1 MIDASTIDAASI
13 GAASIGDFH
22 FLRPWFLLALL
33 ALPLFAL
40 VWRHARADGG
50 GWRGVVDAQLLPHL
64 IDPVAVRGSRGA
76 WWLASCAWVIACLA
90 VAGPAWERE
99 PAALYR
105 GESARVIALGLT
117 PSMLATDVQPNRLAR
132 ARFRIDD
139 LLKQSGDTQTALIA
153 YAGDAF
159 VVAPLTDDANTVRNL
174 VDALDPDVMPVRG
187 NSTSRAIATAVNLI
201 HQAGLQRGQIV
212 LIADSVSD
220 DAVAAAR
227 SAQAQGITVS
237 VLGVGTAAGA
247 PVALPEGGFMKDG
260 NGQIVL
266 PKVEEARLREVAQA
280 GGGSYIALSGDA
292 RDLAQLPSTQ
302 TDVAKSANDA
312 GVATSERFRDRGA
325 WLLLALLPLVL
336 IGFRRGWLMTLA
348 LVFTLPS
355 APAQALSFRDLWQ
368 RPDQQAASALA
379 AGDPKQAQEVG
390 ASPQWQGSAAY
401 RNGKFD
407 EATQAFAQGQ
417 NADAAYNKGNAL
429 AKAGKFEEAIAAYD
443 TALQRQPDLAD
454 AKANRDAVEQ
464 FLKQQQRK
472 NDKSTQGDKD
482 DKNQQQKPGDQQ
494 KQDSDKNQS
503 DKDQSGKDKS
513 DQDQSGQD
521 QQSKDQQSK
530 DGKQDEQ
537 SKDQNAGKN
546 GKDESTPKDEQGKS
560 ASEEQQQKLKDE
572 IDKQMAQQA
581 KEGEQQP
588 KDGKP
593 DAKAMREADPAEQE
607 KQQALEQWLERV
619 PDDPGGLLRRKF
631 AIEYQRRM
639 QQSGG
644 DQ

>member
-1 MIDASTIDAASI
+1 MIGTSTLA
-13 GAASIGDFH
+13 DFH

-33 ALPLFAL
+33 ALPLFAMI
-40 VWRHARADGG
+40 WRHARADGG
-50 GWRGVVDAQLLPHL
+50 GWRSVVDATLLPHL

-76 WWLASCAWVIACLA
+76 WWLASAAWIVACLA

-117 PSMLATDVQPNRLAR
+117 PSMLATDVQPNQLAR

-174 VDALDPDVMPVRG
+174 VDALEPDVMPVRG

-227 SAQAQGITVS
+227 AAKAQGITVS

-266 PKVEEARLREVAQA
+266 PKVEDERLRAVAEA
-280 GGGSYIALSGDA
+280 GGGRYIALSGDA
-292 RDLAQLPSTQ
+292 RGLDQLPSMQ
-302 TDVAKSANDA
+302 ADVARSVNDA

-348 LVFTLPS
+348 LVFALPVP
-355 APAQALSFRDLWQ
+355 PAQALSFRDLWQ
-368 RPDQQAASALA
+368 RPDQQAAAALA
-379 AGDPKQAQEVG
+379 AGDAKQAQDV
-390 ASPQWQGSAAY
+390 ATSPEWRGSAAY

-407 EATQAFAQGQ
+407 AATQAFAQGQ
-417 NADAAYNKGNAL
+417 NADAAYNEGNAL
-429 AKAGKFEEAIAAYD
+429 AKEGKYEDAIAAYD
-443 TALQRQPDLAD
+443 TALQRQPDHAD

-472 NDKSTQGDKD
+472 QDQNQKGDKG
-482 DKNQQQKPGDQQ
+482 DKGQQQSPGDQQ
-494 KQDSDKNQS
+494 KQDG

-513 DQDQSGQD
+513 EQDKSGQD
-521 QQSKDQQSK
+521 NDGKDQQSK
-530 DGKQDEQ
+530 DGKQDQQ

-546 GKDESTPKDEQGKS
+546 DKDEETPKDEQGKS
-560 ASEEQQQKLKDE
+560 ASEEQQKKLKDE
-572 IDKQMAQQA
+572 IDKQMAAQQA
-581 KEGEQQP
+581 KQGEQPP
-588 KDGKP
+588 KDAKP
-593 DAKAMREADPAEQE
+593 DAKAVREADPAEQE

>member
-1 MIDASTIDAASI
+1 MIDLSNFHE
-13 GAASIGDFH
+13 FH

-33 ALPLFAL
+33 ALPLFAMI
-40 VWRHARADGG
+40 WRHARADGG
-50 GWRGVVDAQLLPHL
+50 GWRNVVDAALLPHL

-76 WWLASCAWVIACLA
+76 WWLASCAWIIACLA

-117 PSMLATDVQPNRLAR
+117 PSMMATDVQPNRLAR

-227 SAQAQGITVS
+227 AAQAQGISVS
-237 VLGVGTAAGA
+237 VLGVGTAGGA

-266 PKVEEARLREVAQA
+266 PKVEDARLRAVAEA
-280 GGGSYIALSGDA
+280 GGGRYIALSGDA
-292 RDLAQLPSTQ
+292 RGLDQLPSMQ
-302 TDVAKSANDA
+302 ADVAKSVNDA

-348 LVFTLPS
+348 LAFALPS
-355 APAQALSFRDLWQ
+355 APAQALSLRDLWQ
-368 RPDQQAASALA
+368 RPDQQAAAALA
-379 AGDPKQAQEVG
+379 AGDPKQAQDVG
-390 ASPQWQGSAAY
+390 ASPQWRGSAAY

-417 NADAAYNKGNAL
+417 NADAAYNQGNAL
-429 AKAGKFEEAIAAYD
+429 AKAGKYEDAVAAYD
-443 TALQRQPDLAD
+443 TALQRQPDHAD
-454 AKANRDAVEQ
+454 AKANRNAVEQ
-464 FLKQQQRK
+464 FLKQQQQKQDK
-472 NDKSTQGDKD
+472 NQKGDKD
-482 DKNQQQKPGDQQ
+482 DKNQQQKSGDQQ
-494 KQDSDKNQS
+494 KQDGDKTPS
-503 DKDQSGKDKS
+503 DKDQSDKDKS
-513 DQDQSGQD
+513 EQDQSDKDKSGQD
-521 QQSKDQQSK
+521 QPSK

-537 SKDQNAGKN
+537 SKDQNAGKS
-546 GKDESTPKDEQGKS
+546 GKDEDTPNDEQGKS
-560 ASEEQQQKLKDE
+560 ASDEQQQKLKDE
-572 IDKQMAQQA
+572 IDKQMAQQQA
-581 KEGEQQP
+581 KEGEQPP
-588 KDGKP
+588 KDAKP
-593 DAKAMREADPAEQE
+593 DAKAMREVGPAEQE

>member
-1 MIDASTIDAASI
+1 MIGTSTLA
-13 GAASIGDFH
+13 DFH

-33 ALPLFAL
+33 ALPLFAMI
-40 VWRHARADGG
+40 WRHARADGG
-50 GWRGVVDAQLLPHL
+50 GWRSVVDAALLPHL

-76 WWLASCAWVIACLA
+76 WWLASAAWIVACLA

-174 VDALDPDVMPVRG
+174 VDALEPDVMPVRG

-227 SAQAQGITVS
+227 AAKAQGITVS

-266 PKVEEARLREVAQA
+266 PKVEDERLRAVAEA
-280 GGGSYIALSGDA
+280 GGGRYIALSGDA
-292 RDLAQLPSTQ
+292 RGLDQLPSMQ
-302 TDVAKSANDA
+302 ADVARSVNDA

-348 LVFTLPS
+348 LVFALP
-355 APAQALSFRDLWQ
+355 APPAQALSFRDLWQ
-368 RPDQQAASALA
+368 RPDQQAAAALA
-379 AGDPKQAQEVG
+379 AGDAKQAQDV
-390 ASPQWQGSAAY
+390 ATSPEWRGSAAY
-401 RNGKFD
+401 RNGEFD
-407 EATQAFAQGQ
+407 AATQAFAQGQ

-429 AKAGKFEEAIAAYD
+429 AKEGKYEDAIAAYD
-443 TALQRQPDLAD
+443 TALQRQPDHAD

-472 NDKSTQGDKD
+472 QDQNQKGDKGDKS
-482 DKNQQQKPGDQQ
+482 QQQNPGDQQ
-494 KQDSDKNQS
+494 KQDG

-513 DQDQSGQD
+513 EQDQSAQD
-521 QQSKDQQSK
+521 NDGKDQQSK
-530 DGKQDEQ
+530 DGKQDQQ

-546 GKDESTPKDEQGKS
+546 GKDEESPKDEQGKS

-572 IDKQMAQQA
+572 IDKQMAAQQA
-581 KEGEQQP
+581 KESEQPP
-588 KDGKP
+588 KDAKP
-593 DAKAMREADPAEQE
+593 DANAVREADPAEQE

>member
-1 MIDASTIDAASI
+1 MIEATNIAIPTLA
-13 GAASIGDFH
+13 DFH

-50 GWRGVVDAQLLPHL
+50 GWRSVVDSELLPHL

-76 WWLASCAWVIACLA
+76 WWLASFAWIIACLA

-117 PSMLATDVQPNRLAR
+117 PSMLATDVKPNRLAR

-174 VDALDPDVMPVRG
+174 VDVLEPDIMPMRG
-187 NSTSRAIATAVNLI
+187 NSTSRAIQTAVDLI
-201 HQAGLQRGQIV
+201 RQAGLQRGQIV

-220 DAVAAAR
+220 DAVSAARKAAAE
-227 SAQAQGITVS
+227 GMTVS
-237 VLGVGTAAGA
+237 VLGVGTTAGT
-247 PVALPEGGFMKDG
+247 PVALPEGGFMKDD
-260 NGQIVL
+260 NGQIIL
-266 PKVEEARLREVAQA
+266 PKIEETRLRAVADAGGGRYIALNGEARDLSQLPTAQA
-280 GGGSYIALSGDA
+280 GM
-292 RDLAQLPSTQ
+292 
-302 TDVAKSANDA
+302 ANDA
-312 GVATSERFRDRGA
+312 SEASVATSERFRDRGA

-348 LVFTLPS
+348 LALALPS
-355 APAQALSFRDLWQ
+355 PSAQALSFRDLWQ
-368 RPDQQAASALA
+368 RPDQQAAAALA
-379 AGDPKQAQEVG
+379 AGDPEQAQEVG

-401 RNGKFD
+401 RNGEF
-407 EATQAFAQGQ
+407 EAATKAFSEGQ
-417 NADAAYNKGNAL
+417 DADAAYNKGNAL
-429 AKAGKFEEAIAAYD
+429 AKEKKYEDAIAAYD
-443 TALQRQPDLAD
+443 SALQRQPGHED
-454 AKANRDAVEQ
+454 AKANRDAVEA
-464 FLKQQQRK
+464 FLKQQQQEED
-472 NDKSTQGDKD
+472 DKSKQGEKGDSG
-482 DKNQQQKPGDQQ
+482 DKNQPQKPGDQQ
-494 KQDSDKNQS
+494 SDQQKQDGDKDQS
-503 DKDQSGKDKS
+503 DKDTSDQEKS
-513 DQDQSGQD
+513 DQEKDG
-521 QQSKDQQSK
+521 KDQQSEDAQSE
-530 DGKQDEQ
+530 DGEK
-537 SKDQNAGKN
+537 SKDQKS
-546 GKDESTPKDEQGKS
+546 GKDEGTPKDEPGKS

-572 IDKQMAQQA
+572 IDKQMAQQQA
-581 KEGEQQP
+581 KEGEQSP
-588 KDGKP
+588 KDAKP
-593 DAKAMREADPAEQE
+593 DAQAVSDADPAEQE

>member
-1 MIDASTIDAASI
+1 MMDATTIAIPTLA
-13 GAASIGDFH
+13 DFH

-33 ALPLFAL
+33 ALPLFAV
-40 VWRHARADGG
+40 VWRNARADGG
-50 GWRGVVDAQLLPHL
+50 GWRSVVDPELLPHL

-76 WWLASCAWVIACLA
+76 WCLASFAWIIACLA

-174 VDALDPDVMPVRG
+174 VDALEPDIMPVRG
-187 NSTSRAIATAVNLI
+187 NSTSRAIESAINLI
-201 HQAGLQRGQIV
+201 RQAGLQRGQIV

-220 DAVAAAR
+220 DAIDAAR
-227 SAQAQGITVS
+227 KAASEGMTVS

-247 PVALPEGGFMKDG
+247 PVALSDGGFMKDD
-260 NGQIVL
+260 NGHIIL
-266 PKVEEARLREVAQA
+266 PKIEEARLRAVAEA
-280 GGGSYIALSGDA
+280 GGGRYIALNGEA
-292 RDLAQLPSTQ
+292 RDLSQLPGAQ
-302 TDVAKSANDA
+302 TGVANNASDA

-336 IGFRRGWLMTLA
+336 IGFRRGWLMTFALA
-348 LVFTLPS
+348 FALPS
-355 APAQALSFRDLWQ
+355 PSAQALSFRDLWQ
-368 RPDQQAASALA
+368 RPDQQAAAALA
-379 AGDPKQAQEVG
+379 AGDPKQAQAVG

-401 RNGKFD
+401 RNGDF
-407 EATQAFAQGQ
+407 EAATKAFSEGQ

-429 AKAGKFEEAIAAYD
+429 AKEKKYEDAIAAYD
-443 TALQRQPDLAD
+443 SALQRQPEHED
-454 AKANRDAVEQ
+454 AKANRDAVEA
-464 FLKQQQRK
+464 FLKQQQ
-472 NDKSTQGDKD
+472 QQKD
-482 DKNQQQKPGDQQ
+482 DKNKQGDKGDKDQQQKPGDQQ
-494 KQDSDKNQS
+494 QQDGDKNPS
-503 DKDQSGKDKS
+503 DKDQADKDTSDQEKS
-513 DQDQSGQD
+513 DQEKDGQD
-521 QQSKDQQSK
+521 QSSKDDQPKDGDQSNDTK
-530 DGKQDEQ
+530 DGKDE
-537 SKDQNAGKN
+537 G
-546 GKDESTPKDEQGKS
+546 TPKGEPGKS
-560 ASEEQQQKLKDE
+560 ASEEKQQKLKDE
-572 IDKQMAQQA
+572 IDKQMAQQQQA
-581 KEGEQQP
+581 KEAEESP
-588 KDGKP
+588 KD
-593 DAKAMREADPAEQE
+593 AKSSAQAVSEADPAEQE

>member
-1 MIDASTIDAASI
+1 MIDAANMGASTLA
-13 GAASIGDFH
+13 DFH
-22 FLRPWFLLALL
+22 FLRPWFLLALF
-33 ALPLFAL
+33 ALPLFAMI
-40 VWRHARADGG
+40 WRHARADGG
-50 GWRGVVDAQLLPHL
+50 GWRSVVDAELLPHL

-76 WWLASCAWVIACLA
+76 WWLASCAWIIACLA

-174 VDALDPDVMPVRG
+174 VDALEPDIMPMRG
-187 NSTSRAIATAVNLI
+187 NSTSRAIATAINLI
-201 HQAGLQRGQIV
+201 RQAGLQRGQIV

-220 DAVAAAR
+220 DAVGAAR
-227 SAQAQGITVS
+227 AAQEQGMTVS

-266 PKVEEARLREVAQA
+266 PKIEEARLRAVADA
-280 GGGSYIALSGDA
+280 GGGSYIALNGDA
-292 RDLAQLPSTQ
+292 RDLSQLPSTQ
-302 TDVAKSANDA
+302 ADVANNASDA

-336 IGFRRGWLMTLA
+336 IGFRRGWLMTAALA
-348 LVFTLPS
+348 FALPS

-368 RPDQQAASALA
+368 RPDQQAAAALA
-379 AGDPKQAQEVG
+379 AGDPKQALDIG

-401 RNGKFD
+401 RNGEF
-407 EATQAFAQGQ
+407 EAATKAFAEGQ

-429 AKAGKFEEAIAAYD
+429 AREKKYEDAIAAYD
-443 TALQRQPDLAD
+443 SALQRQPDHED
-454 AKANRDAVEQ
+454 AKANRDAVEA
-464 FLKQQQRK
+464 FLKKQQQQK
-472 NDKSTQGDKD
+472 QNDKNKQGEKGDKD
-482 DKNQQQKPGDQQ
+482 EQQKPGDQQ
-494 KQDSDKNQS
+494 GDQQKQDGDKDPSDKE
-503 DKDQSGKDKS
+503 KS
-513 DQDQSGQD
+513 DQEKDGQD
-521 QQSKDQQSK
+521 QQSKDEQSK
-530 DGKQDEQ
+530 DGEQ
-537 SKDQNAGKN
+537 SKDQ
-546 GKDESTPKDEQGKS
+546 KDGEDEGTPKDEQGKS
-560 ASEEQQQKLKDE
+560 ASEEQQQKMKDE
-572 IDKQMAQQA
+572 IDKQMAQQQA
-581 KEGEQQP
+581 TEGEESP
-588 KDGKP
+588 KDAKP
-593 DAKAMREADPAEQE
+593 DAQAVREADPAEQE